1 MVSLLEKELT
11 RPLGA
16 GELVDMITVRWL
28 EKRKPNWTRLEQ
40 LVQQSSRGVASLSH
54 QELRE
59 LGLLYRQIAADLAAV
74 REDTSSRQLALY
86 LNQLLGRTHNLIYL
100 GNKPKVSGLV
110 RFFHDTY
117 PEVFRQTLRQTLL
130 AVAVFLISG
139 ITAWLLTVREP
150 AFAYRLLGPH
160 MIETIEKRHMWTD
173 SIVTIK
179 PLASSGIMTNNLS
192 VAFATFALG
201 ISGGLGTIWM
211 LITNGLLIG
220 VIGAATARAGMALQL
235 WTFVAPHGVLELPS
249 IFIAG
254 GAGLEIARGLL
265 FPGLL
270 PRRESL
276 VQSGTRASQL
286 LLGTIP
292 MLVIAGLIEGFFS
305 PSGAPAAMKFTLAGV
320 LFAALLAYLF
330 LLGRK
335 AHHVAKDAC

>member
-1 MVSLLEKELT
+1 
-11 RPLGA
+11 
-16 GELVDMITVRWL
+16 
-28 EKRKPNWTRLEQ
+28 
-40 LVQQSSRGVASLSH
+40 
-54 QELRE
+54 
-59 LGLLYRQIAADLAAV
+59 
-74 REDTSSRQLALY
+74 
-86 LNQLLGRTHNLIYL
+86 
-100 GNKPKVSGLV
+100 
-110 RFFHDTY
+110 
-117 PEVFRQTLRQTLL
+117 LRQTLL